1 MAEMGALV
9 EDSLPPSC
17 DRPSCSD
24 IHVCRYSK
32 AVFMKFMM
40 NDENDTNIA

>member
-1 MAEMGALV
+1 MGALV

-17 DRPSCSD
+17 DRPSYSD
-24 IHVCRYSK
+24 VHVCSK
-32 AVFMKFMM
+32 PVFMKFMM

>member
-1 MAEMGALV
+1 MGALV
-9 EDSLPPSC
+9 EDSLPPSY

-24 IHVCRYSK
+24 VYVRHCSK